1 VKITADC
8 GDYSV
13 PDGDSKGPLAGVGMP
28 SSRPRPVDSSRDLNF
43 RKKPPGV
50 RLGKKERSHEID
62 RDRRRHPSAMLR
74 ESRMEM
80 TYASY
85 LKLDQLLD
93 LQEPRSHPAEHD
105 EMLFII
111 SHQAYELW
119 FKLQLHELDRIKRD
133 FLDNHLYGVIATFKR
148 ARTIMKVM
156 VEQIDILETL
166 TPRSFNSFR
175 ARLETASGFQSSQF
189 REFEFVLGYKR
200 KDMLRY
206 QQGGTP
212 AYERLLR
219 RLHEPSLVDCF
230 YIFLE
235 QHEVAIPSELR
246 ARDIAEPSIP
256 NETVEEGILRLYK
269 SQPQL
274 EILFELMTDFDEGF
288 QEWRYRHIKLVE
300 RSIGSKQGTGGSL
313 GVDFLKQS
321 LFHPVFHDLWAIRHK
336 L

>member
-1 VKITADC
+1 
-8 GDYSV
+8 
-13 PDGDSKGPLAGVGMP
+13 
-28 SSRPRPVDSSRDLNF
+28 
-43 RKKPPGV
+43 
-50 RLGKKERSHEID
+50 
-62 RDRRRHPSAMLR
+62 
-74 ESRMEM
+74 MEL

-85 LKLDQLLD
+85 LKLDRLLD
-93 LQEPRSHPAEHD
+93 LQEPRSNPIEHD

-119 FKLQLHELDRIKRD
+119 FKLQLHELDKIKRD
-133 FLDNHLYGVIATFKR
+133 FLDNHLYGAIATFKR
-148 ARTIMKVM
+148 VRTILKVM
-156 VEQIDILETL
+156 AEQVDILETL
-166 TPRSFNSFR
+166 TPMSFNSFR

-206 QQGGTP
+206 QQADTP

-219 RLHEPSLVDCF
+219 RLHEPSVVDCF
-230 YIFLE
+230 YSFLE
-235 QHEVAIPSELR
+235 QHGVAIPDELR
-246 ARDIAEPSIP
+246 HRDITEPSIS
-256 NETVEEGILRLYK
+256 NELVEEGILRLYK
-269 SQPQL
+269 SQPDL

-300 RSIGSKQGTGGSL
+300 RSIGSKKGTGGSL

-321 LFHPVFHDLWAIRHK
+321 LFHPVFHDLWGIRHK

>member
-1 VKITADC
+1 
-8 GDYSV
+8 
-13 PDGDSKGPLAGVGMP
+13 
-28 SSRPRPVDSSRDLNF
+28 
-43 RKKPPGV
+43 
-50 RLGKKERSHEID
+50 
-62 RDRRRHPSAMLR
+62 
-74 ESRMEM
+74 MEL

-85 LKLDQLLD
+85 LKLDQLLG
-93 LQEPRSHPAEHD
+93 LQQPRSHPAEHD

-119 FKLQLHELDRIKRD
+119 FKLQLHELDKIKRD

-148 ARTIMKVM
+148 VRTIMKVM

-166 TPRSFNSFR
+166 TPMSFNSFR
-175 ARLETASGFQSSQF
+175 DRLETASGFQSSQF

-200 KDMLRY
+200 KDMMRY
-206 QQGGTP
+206 QDANAP

-219 RLHEPSLVDCF
+219 RLQEPSVVDCF
-230 YIFLE
+230 YSFLE
-235 QHEVAIPSELR
+235 QHGVAIPVELKQ
-246 ARDIAEPSIP
+246 RDRTEPSIP
-256 NETVEEGILRLYK
+256 NEIVEEGILRLYK
-269 SQPQL
+269 TQPNL

-300 RSIGSKQGTGGSL
+300 RSIGSKKGTGGSL
-313 GVDFLKQS
+313 GVEFLKRS